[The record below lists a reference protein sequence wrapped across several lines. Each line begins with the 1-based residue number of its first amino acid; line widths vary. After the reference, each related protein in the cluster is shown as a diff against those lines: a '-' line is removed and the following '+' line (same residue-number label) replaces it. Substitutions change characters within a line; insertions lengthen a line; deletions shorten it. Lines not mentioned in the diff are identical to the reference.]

1 MRTIWMIGLAVVA
14 VVALSA
20 MTASAAV
27 AAPEFVESK
36 AGKIT
41 GKALTTQEFKTGGDP
56 TWKCTEATFS
66 GAIEAGE
73 LKTTTLKISVT
84 YGKCSVAFGSATVTL
99 ADYTFFATPGV
110 SILNVTGSL
119 IMMHAEALGVK
130 CTISVTNGQTLG
142 KAAGE
147 IEYVNKSG
155 KIEEKNKVT
164 GIASEITESNSSS
177 LCGTVGEKLSG
188 AYTGNDE
195 IELEGGTIEVT

>member
-1 MRTIWMIGLAVVA
+1 MIGLAVVA

-20 MTASAAV
+20 MTVASASAA
-27 AAPEFVESK
+27 EFIASK
-36 AGKIT
+36 EGKIT

-56 TWKCTEATFS
+56 TVKCTEATPS
-66 GAIEAGE
+66 GEVEAGK
-73 LKTTTLKISVT
+73 LKETEIKISVA
-84 YGKCSVAFGSATVTL
+84 YGKCSVSFGSATVTL

-110 SILNVTGSL
+110 SILNATGSL
-119 IMMHAEALGVK
+119 IMIHAEALGVK

-155 KIEEKNKVT
+155 KIEEKNKVK

-177 LCGTVGEKLSG
+177 LCGTVGEKLTG
-188 AYTGNDE
+188 EYTGNDE
-195 IELEGGTIEVT
+195 VELVGGTIEVK